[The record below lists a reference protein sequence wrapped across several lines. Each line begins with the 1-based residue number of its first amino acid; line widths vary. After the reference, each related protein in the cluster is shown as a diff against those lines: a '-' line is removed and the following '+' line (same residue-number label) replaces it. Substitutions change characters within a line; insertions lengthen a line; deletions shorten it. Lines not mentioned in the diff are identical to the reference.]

1 LSSEASEKMGDGDS
15 LTGFKNDL
23 IRYLESYSLSA
34 LQPWIE
40 KVHQADMSNI
50 KYITEL

>member
-1 LSSEASEKMGDGDS
+1 MGDGDS
-15 LTGFKNDL
+15 LTGFKSDL

-40 KVHQADMSNI
+40 KILQADMSSI
-50 KYITEL
+50 KYIIEL